1 MGLIV
6 LVLLLSIISQ
16 PTLGQSAQ
24 IALFWQDQPVESIGP
39 QIKQGTIYIPI
50 KVMEYAGAAVHIGQ
64 SDVRVDFRGQTF
76 EFFPG
81 ETDSNGSFA
90 EFEGEYYLSSAELK
104 RLFNLDI
111 QWNSSERKIVVK
123 EPEIK
128 RQIIGL
134 DFDDSQGR
142 AVLKILHQGKAEYQ
156 VTKLDPGR
164 FKIDLF
170 RTTLAKPLG
179 MLLMDHPLVISV
191 RAEQLSRDQ
200 VTFYIQGRE
209 GLAVESRLDQD
220 NLLLEF
226 FYTVESFE
234 YRKMGGLPML
244 FYQSQTGLPEYRE
257 YLDSDLRVVREF
269 MGVKLLGEAKRV
281 DVNDDLID
289 YYEYFQDGPSVV
301 AVMKIKPALQGFFS
315 QSVQGKRLAQI
326 LKIRSEEN
334 DIGTEILFEVMG
346 NPYARARKEGSRVIV
361 EFSDTQANSV
371 VRDLRYT
378 SEYSGLTLTK
388 LTDDS
393 INVEILLKDAK
404 GYALTQKDEY
414 TYSVQLVKVG
424 LQAKLVVIDP
434 GHGGYDP
441 GATGVFLEE
450 KDLNL
455 DVAFRLRDLLEN
467 LGYMTILTRETDL
480 YVSLSERTNLSRNS
494 GADLFVSVHTN
505 GSTNSSAK
513 GIETYYA
520 PQSSEGKKLAES
532 VQKALIV
539 HTQAADRSAKDA
551 GFWVLVN
558 NIPRAILVEI
568 GFVTNPSEE
577 QKLNDENYR
586 QKIAEGICSGIIS
599 FMMQK

>member
-1 MGLIV
+1 M
-6 LVLLLSIISQ
+6 
-16 PTLGQSAQ
+16 
-24 IALFWQDQPVESIGP
+24 
-39 QIKQGTIYIPI
+39 
-50 KVMEYAGAAVHIGQ
+50 
-64 SDVRVDFRGQTF
+64 
-76 EFFPG
+76 
-81 ETDSNGSFA
+81 
-90 EFEGEYYLSSAELK
+90 
-104 RLFNLDI
+104 
-111 QWNSSERKIVVK
+111 
-123 EPEIK
+123 
-128 RQIIGL
+128 
-134 DFDDSQGR
+134 
-142 AVLKILHQGKAEYQ
+142 
-156 VTKLDPGR
+156 
-164 FKIDLF
+164 
-170 RTTLAKPLG
+170 
-179 MLLMDHPLVISV
+179 
-191 RAEQLSRDQ
+191 
-200 VTFYIQGRE
+200 
-209 GLAVESRLDQD
+209 
-220 NLLLEF
+220 
-226 FYTVESFE
+226 
-234 YRKMGGLPML
+234 
-244 FYQSQTGLPEYRE
+244 
-257 YLDSDLRVVREF
+257 
-269 MGVKLLGEAKRV
+269 
-281 DVNDDLID
+281 
-289 YYEYFQDGPSVV
+289 
-301 AVMKIKPALQGFFS
+301 
-315 QSVQGKRLAQI
+315 
-326 LKIRSEEN
+326 
-334 DIGTEILFEVMG
+334 
-346 NPYARARKEGSRVIV
+346 
-361 EFSDTQANSV
+361 
-371 VRDLRYT
+371 RDLRYT